1 TAYREAAEIEN
12 KLPYTEPPYWDF
24 PVQNTLGAVLLDA
37 GKPAEAEMAFR
48 ESLKMWPDN
57 GWSLFGLMK
66 ALEAQ
71 QKTAAAQMTKAA
83 SDKAWARA
91 DYQPNLAVY

>member
-1 TAYREAAEIEN
+1 
-12 KLPYTEPPYWDF
+12 
-24 PVQNTLGAVLLDA
+24 LLVA

-66 ALEAQ
+66 SLEAQ
-71 QKTAAAQMTKAA
+71 QKTVEAKMTGAAFA
-83 SDKAWARA
+83 KAWARA
-91 DYQPNLAVY
+91 DYQPNLAFY